1 MATVKDLR
9 ICAKGLGLKGFSTMN
24 KGELEELINKT
35 GVAVKTETMEVKVNA
50 TPAPAKTTKEQEP
63 AAAAM
68 DKIRK
73 ERTKSTWNN
82 FLTDY
87 RVANNCS
94 LKNAMAAKEAYTEYK
109 SKASMPSKV
118 SDPAPEQK

>member
-50 TPAPAKTTKEQEP
+50 TPAPAKTTKEKEP

-94 LKNAMAAKEAYTEYK
+94 LKNAMSAKEAYTEYK
-109 SKASMPSKV
+109 SKAGDVPS
-118 SDPAPEQK
+118 P

>member
-9 ICAKGLGLKGFSTMN
+9 ICAKGLKLKGFSTMN
-24 KGELEELINKT
+24 KSELEELINKT
-35 GVAVKTETMEVKVNA
+35 GVSVKSETME
-50 TPAPAKTTKEQEP
+50 AKTESSAKPPALKEQEP
-63 AAAAM
+63 AVVAM

-109 SKASMPSKV
+109 SKSKSKDLKDSTPS
-118 SDPAPEQK
+118 PEQK